1 MSDSNLQADG
11 NTQTT
16 ASAQPVAGADVT
28 GAGVN
33 TSAPSSSEPAAN
45 TQQATDGQT
54 AQGDTPAAGSDSD
67 NGATADAAAD
77 GDAKTGAP
85 ESYEFK
91 APEGITLQDAVVAE
105 FSTVAKELGLSQ
117 EAAQKVIDKLAP
129 TLAKQ
134 NAQAMTAAME
144 SANTAWVKATQTDK
158 DIGGEK
164 LSENLSL
171 ARKALDRFG
180 TPELGKLLGRFHPK
194 ENPMGTGLGNHPE
207 IIRAFVKAGRAISE
221 DKFVPGGNQPS
232 KGERNAAKS
241 LYPNQPA

>member
-1 MSDSNLQADG
+1 MSDTNTQADG
-11 NTQTT
+11 NTQAT

-28 GAGVN
+28 GAGAN

-54 AQGDTPAAGSDSD
+54 AQGTTPAANSEGDK
-67 NGATADAAAD
+67 GATDDAQ
-77 GDAKTGAP
+77 AKTGAP

-91 APEGITLQDAVVAE
+91 APEGVTLQDAVVAE

-134 NAQAMTAAME
+134 NATALNAAME
-144 SANTAWVKATQTDK
+144 SANAEWVKATQTDK

-164 LSENLSL
+164 LNENLSL

-221 DKFVPGGNQPS
+221 DKFVPGGTQPS
-232 KGERNAAKS
+232 KGEKNAAKA